1 MAKNGGARPIWP
13 VLMAGGTGTRL
24 WPASRELFPKQFM
37 ALTGDATMFE
47 QTARRLAGPL
57 FGPPVVL
64 CNDEHRFIAA
74 EQLRAAAMEPAAI
87 ILEPAGRNTAPAAAV
102 AALYLVER
110 DGEAVMLLAP
120 ADHLIADVG
129 GLIKG
134 IETAL
139 PAALGGSL
147 VTFGI
152 PPHRAET
159 GYGYIERDQDVMVTE
174 GVSAVAS
181 FTEKPD
187 ASTAR
192 QYLASGH
199 HYWNSGIFLMGA
211 ASYLSELERLR
222 PEILAA
228 ARSALENADADLDF
242 LRLDR
247 QGFEAAP
254 NISID
259 YAVMEPTDKGAVVPL
274 DIGWSD
280 VGSWAALWE
289 VGEKDDTGNV
299 SHGDV
304 EALGVSHS
312 YLRSDK
318 GLLAVVGLEDIVVVV
333 TDDTVLVAPKN
344 ASQEV
349 KTLVERLKRAG
360 RSEPLTHTT
369 TYRPWG
375 SFHNVD
381 AGAGYQV
388 KRITVKPGGCL
399 SLQKHARRA
408 EHWVVVVGTATVTRG
423 EEVVELHANQSTYIP
438 IGMAHRLENRTEEEL
453 HLIEVQSG
461 DYLGEDDIE
470 RLEDIYGRS

>member
-1 MAKNGGARPIWP
+1 MAGDGGAQSIWP
-13 VLMAGGTGTRL
+13 VLMVGGTGTRL

-37 ALTGDATMFE
+37 ALAGNTSMLE
-47 QTARRLAGPL
+47 ETARRLSGPL
-57 FGPPVVL
+57 FRPPVVM

-74 EQLRAAAMEPAAI
+74 EQLRAAAIDPAAV
-87 ILEPAGRNTAPAAAV
+87 ILEPVGRNTAPAAAV

-110 DGEAVMLLAP
+110 DAEAVMLLAP
-120 ADHLIADVG
+120 ADHVINDAAG
-129 GLIKG
+129 FIKG
-134 IETAL
+134 IQAGL
-139 PAALGGSL
+139 PAALDGAV

-152 PPHRAET
+152 APDRLET
-159 GYGYIERDQDVMVTE
+159 GYGYIERGAPIVD
-174 GVSAVAS
+174 GVFAIAR

-187 ASTAR
+187 AVAAER
-192 QYLASGH
+192 YVASGA
-199 HYWNSGIFLMGA
+199 HYWNSGIFLVRA
-211 ASYLSELERLR
+211 ATFLSELERYN
-222 PEILAA
+222 PDIAAA
-228 ARSALENADADLDF
+228 ARGALDKAESDLDF

-247 QGFEAAP
+247 DAFAAAN

-259 YAVMEPTDKGAVVPL
+259 YAVMEPTDKGALVPL

-280 VGSWAALWE
+280 VGSWQALWE
-289 VGEKDDTGNV
+289 LGRKDDAGNV

-304 EALGVSHS
+304 EALRVADS

-318 GLLAVVGLEDIVVVV
+318 GLLTVVGLDNVIVVV
-333 TDDTVLVAPKN
+333 TDDAVLVARKS
-344 ASQEV
+344 ASQEI
-349 KTLVERLKRAG
+349 KTLVERLRDAG
-360 RSEPLTHTT
+360 RPETVTHTT

-388 KRITVKPGGCL
+388 KRITVKPGGRL
-399 SLQKHARRA
+399 SLQRHGRRA

-423 EEVVELHANQSTYIP
+423 EEVIELHANESTFIP
-438 IGMAHRLENRTEEEL
+438 IGVAHRLENRTGQDL

-461 DYLGEDDIE
+461 HYLGEDDIE

>member
-1 MAKNGGARPIWP
+1 MGTNGGARPIWP

-192 QYLASGH
+192 QYLASGR

-211 ASYLSELERLR
+211 ASKPWRSRRRKSRSASAFSSAL
-222 PEILAA
+222 LAA
-228 ARSALENADADLDF
+228 AR
-242 LRLDR
+242 
-247 QGFEAAP
+247 
-254 NISID
+254 IS
-259 YAVMEPTDKGAVVPL
+259 GRR
-274 DIGWSD
+274 
-280 VGSWAALWE
+280 
-289 VGEKDDTGNV
+289 
-299 SHGDV
+299 
-304 EALGVSHS
+304 
-312 YLRSDK
+312 RS
-318 GLLAVVGLEDIVVVV
+318 
-333 TDDTVLVAPKN
+333 N
-344 ASQEV
+344 S
-349 KTLVERLKRAG
+349 ER
-360 RSEPLTHTT
+360 
-369 TYRPWG
+369 
-375 SFHNVD
+375 
-381 AGAGYQV
+381 
-388 KRITVKPGGCL
+388 
-399 SLQKHARRA
+399 
-408 EHWVVVVGTATVTRG
+408 
-423 EEVVELHANQSTYIP
+423 
-438 IGMAHRLENRTEEEL
+438 
-453 HLIEVQSG
+453 
-461 DYLGEDDIE
+461 
-470 RLEDIYGRS
+470 